1 VIYPIYAET
10 CTEAWLKT
18 ATKLLTFKGRA
29 AYNVILDINDPVA
42 LTAADKTVVQKLDG
56 FLLKHNTDPVS
67 TVAGTI
73 FPAAHYKRQGATGV
87 YKTFPE
93 IVYPK
98 VRSGWGDTYAGR
110 MLRRSGKKGV
120 VINPLGILVEKLK
133 KQLTRRSPLGR
144 AYELGFTETPLE
156 LPIYDVA
163 LDATRTTPQPCLSHV
178 SFKVVNGEALMLT
191 ALYRSHYYIQRALGN
206 LIGLAQLQYFVANE
220 VGLNV
225 GELVCHSSYACVEAG
240 DKWKT
245 TEAKELVSD
254 CNALVANVEESVTE
268 VG

>member
-1 VIYPIYAET
+1 MIYPICAET

-18 ATKLLTFKGRA
+18 ATMLITLKGRA
-29 AYNVILDINDPVA
+29 AYNVVLDISHPLA
-42 LTAADKTVVQKLDG
+42 LTPADKAVVQKVDE
-56 FLLKHNTDPVS
+56 FLLRHDTDPVS

-73 FPAAHYKRQGATGV
+73 FPAAHYKRQGAAGV
-87 YKTFPE
+87 YETFPE
-93 IVYPK
+93 KVSPK

-120 VINPLGILVEKLK
+120 VINPLEILVEKLK
-133 KQLTRRSPLGR
+133 KQLASATPLGR

-156 LPIYDVA
+156 LPIYDVV

-178 SFKVVNGEALMLT
+178 SFKVVNRDALMLT

-220 VGLNV
+220 AGLNI
-225 GELVCHSSYACVEAG
+225 GELICHSSYACVEAG
-240 DKWKT
+240 GRWKT
-245 TEAKELVSD
+245 TEAKDLVSD
-254 CNALVANVEESVTE
+254 CNSLVNNAVESLTE

>member
-1 VIYPIYAET
+1 MIYPICAET
-10 CTEAWLKT
+10 CAEAWLKT

-29 AYNVILDINDPVA
+29 AYNVILDINDPLA
-42 LTAADKTVVQKLDG
+42 LTPVDKAVVQKVDD
-56 FLLKHNTDPVS
+56 FLSTHDTDPVS

-73 FPAAHYKRQGATGV
+73 FPAAHYKKQGAAGV
-87 YKTFPE
+87 YTTFPE
-93 IVYPK
+93 KVYPK

-110 MLRRSGKKGV
+110 MLRRSGKKGA
-120 VINPLGILVEKLK
+120 VINPLELLVDKLK
-133 KQLTRRSPLGR
+133 KQLTRTTPLGR

-163 LDATRTTPQPCLSHV
+163 LDGTRTTPQPCLSHV

-220 VGLNV
+220 VGLSV

-240 DKWKT
+240 SKWKIN
-245 TEAKELVSD
+245 EAKALISE
-254 CNALVANVEESVTE
+254 CNTLVANTVDSLTE